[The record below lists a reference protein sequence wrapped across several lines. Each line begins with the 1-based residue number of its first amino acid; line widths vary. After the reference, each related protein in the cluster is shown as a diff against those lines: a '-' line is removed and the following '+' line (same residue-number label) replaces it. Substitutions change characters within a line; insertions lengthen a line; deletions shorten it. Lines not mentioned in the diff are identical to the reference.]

1 VSSRTTSAPTRRAVI
16 AGACGAACA
25 TALSACATYGPGGP
39 AVAQAPAPAAPTAP
53 AAPGSAPAVA
63 STADVPVGGGT
74 ILADQDLVITQPA
87 AGDFQAFSATCTH
100 QGCAVSEVTDAAIVC
115 NCHGSRFAIADGSV
129 IDGPASEPLERRN
142 INIEGDSIV
151 LA

>member
-1 VSSRTTSAPTRRAVI
+1 VSSRTTPAPTRRAVL

-25 TALSACATYGPGGP
+25 TALSACATYTVGGP
-39 AVAQAPAPAAPTAP
+39 AVAPAPTAP
-53 AAPGSAPAVA
+53 AAPAAPGAAPALA
-63 STADVPVGGGT
+63 GTGDVPVGGGT

-100 QGCAVSEVTDAAIVC
+100 QGCAVSEVTDGAIVC

-129 IDGPASEPLERRN
+129 VDGPADRPLDRRN
-142 INIEGDSIV
+142 IEVQGDSIV